1 MGKNKLPLKQWSKCK
16 TLGDLHSRV
25 LCVFGL
31 FFMLCFLVENI
42 ELEEM
47 LKNIVMSTVKLK
59 PISANSRSVILY
71 LPEHRIGSK
80 KLFLRRGREGR
91 TQIRAANMEA
101 TVLISLAEP
110 FLLAYCYMQS
120 IRLLYF
126 LLH

>member
-25 LCVFGL
+25 LFVFL
-31 FFMLCFLVENI
+31 AYFLCFVSLVENI

-59 PISANSRSVILY
+59 PIPANSRSVILY

-80 KLFLRRGREGR
+80 KLFCVGEGEGR
-91 TQIRAANMEA
+91 TQIRAANMEQQ
-101 TVLISLAEP
+101 
-110 FLLAYCYMQS
+110 Y
-120 IRLLYF
+120 
-126 LLH
+126 